1 MSFEENSSE
10 QTCSTPLKSIGLLGL
25 RISFGVRVLN
35 FQLFLTKL
43 KLAKYDLPDPLEV
56 DGKSGR
62 IKLNGTPRNAQ
73 DGRSAEGPG
82 WTAPSYASILE
93 AVDLLC
99 PLCSR

>member
-35 FQLFLTKL
+35 FQLLLTKL
-43 KLAKYDLPDPLEV
+43 KLTKYDLPDSTEV
-56 DGKSGR
+56 DGSLE
-62 IKLNGTPRNAQ
+62 LNGTSKKAQ

-82 WTAPSYASILE
+82 WSASSYAS
-93 AVDLLC
+93 DW
-99 PLCSR
+99 